1 MNKRPKLISFL
12 AYISIFIGFFSIIG
26 YVFYSKNDI
35 RIGNKNE
42 LISLGIIFLYS
53 LLYISSGYFI
63 LRNQVLGWQLGL
75 FNQLLHVT
83 KCYGV
88 LIYIFINIS
97 KVDFGTNDISD
108 YLIKYA
114 TCALIGMGIV
124 YYFLNMKTMN
134 FFKIDSPVRVKTL
147 KASIFSSIII
157 ILIQIATH
165 TISL

>member
-12 AYISIFIGFFSIIG
+12 AYISIFIGIFSILG
-26 YVFYSKNDI
+26 YMFYNKNGND
-35 RIGNKNE
+35 IGNKNE
-42 LISLGIIFLYS
+42 MISMGIVLLYS
-53 LLYISSGYFI
+53 IIYISSGYFI
-63 LRNQVLGWQLGL
+63 LKNQMLGWQLGL

-97 KVDFGTNDISD
+97 KINFGTNDIGD

-114 TCALIGMGIV
+114 TCALIEMGIV

-134 FFKIDSPVRVKTL
+134 FFKIDRPVRVKTL
-147 KASIFSSIII
+147 KLSILSSIII
-157 ILIQIATH
+157 IMIQIATH